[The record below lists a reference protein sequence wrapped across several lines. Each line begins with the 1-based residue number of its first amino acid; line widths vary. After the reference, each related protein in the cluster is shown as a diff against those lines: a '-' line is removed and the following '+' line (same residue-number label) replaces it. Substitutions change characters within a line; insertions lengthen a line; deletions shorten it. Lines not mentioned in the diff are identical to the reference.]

1 MGKLND
7 LKARIADEFDVSE
20 EVVTNLPKVSVV
32 GKNKI
37 IIENHKSIIEFDK
50 KIIKIASLIGVILIK
65 GDNFEVLFMGD
76 NTIII
81 TGIFKSLTYE
91 EDN

>member
-20 EVVTNLPKVSVV
+20 EVVTSLPKVSVV

-50 KIIKIASLIGVILIK
+50 KVIKIASLIGVILIK
-65 GDNFEVLFMGD
+65 GNNFEVLFMGD

-81 TGIFKSLTYE
+81 TGIFNSLTYE